1 MNGVWFTAAVNQS
14 GQLVACAFSDRN
26 GHEPEEAVKETV
38 PVDFRAENNSAIN
51 KRLQQLFSL
60 FLGKGKTSLND
71 LDLSRVSDFRRRV
84 YFQLHRIPRGK
95 VTTYGAIARRL
106 GSKTYSRAVG
116 TATATNPL
124 PLVIPCHRVV
134 PASLIIS
141 NYGMPGMKSSDGA
154 YMKRALLTREGVKLV
169 DGRVSEECLWSP
181 D

>member
-26 GHEPEEAVKETV
+26 WHDSEEAVKETV
-38 PVDFRAENNSAIN
+38 AVDFRAENNSIIN
-51 KRLQQLFSL
+51 RRLQQIFSL
-60 FLGKGKTSLND
+60 FLGKGKTNLND

-95 VTTYGAIARRL
+95 VTTYGAIAKRL

-116 TATATNPL
+116 TAAATNPL

-134 PASLIIS
+134 PSTLIIS
-141 NYGMPGMKSSDGA
+141 NYGMPGRKSSEGA
-154 YMKRALLTREGVKLV
+154 YMKRTLLTREGVKFI
-169 DGRVSEECLWSP
+169 DDRVSEECLWFP